1 MTHQELKDLLPL
13 YVVGGLDAE
22 SIAEVE
28 SHLDTDCDSCPDEL
42 REWREVA
49 GFIPLGATSEG
60 PSAGVKERLLQR
72 VRQENGIAKVI
83 PSAATAMAG
92 LVDYVPVSCSGCNSL
107 RDWRATVS

>member
-28 SHLDTDCDSCPDEL
+28 YHLDTDCDSCPDEL

-49 GFIPLGATSEG
+49 GLIPLGTTLDG
-60 PSAGVKERLLQR
+60 PNAGVKERLLQR
-72 VRQENGIAKVI
+72 VRQENVAKVI
-83 PSAATAMAG
+83 P
-92 LVDYVPVSCSGCNSL
+92 L
-107 RDWRATVS
+107 RLRRWRALGLRCRWLPQPQYPW

>member
-13 YVVGGLDAE
+13 YIVGGLDAE

-49 GFIPLGATSEG
+49 GFIPLGATLDG
-60 PSAGVKERLLQR
+60 PGAGVKERLLQR
-72 VRQENGIAKVI
+72 IRQESGVAEVI
-83 PSAATAMAG
+83 PLRPRRRGSAWVAFPLAAAAAI
-92 LVDYVPVSCSGCNSL
+92 L
-107 RDWRATVS
+107 